1 MAYPILILSVLVQ
14 VAATVLALR
23 LVWTTGKIWAW
34 LFVAAGI
41 TLMTARRGVTLY
53 HCVTGGLPPPLSTE
67 IIALISSSFLLLGLA
82 LIGPLFR
89 GLKRR
94 SEESLMQHEGKY
106 QLLAKTAP
114 AVVFRGNV
122 DGTLELFDDKVK
134 EIAGYDQELFN
145 SRKIKWTDL
154 IFPEDQDAAKET
166 FIRALKSNGFYVREY
181 RFKSKDNR
189 LIWIQERSQIVLD
202 EQGRVDY
209 ISGVF
214 FDITDRRLA
223 EEALRNSKEE
233 LTSAVQVLEKRNQ
246 ELTLLSEMGDL
257 LQSCFDAEEAY
268 GVVSNFLQQIFHE
281 EAGVLSV
288 IDPATKLLKVVSTW
302 GGAHIDREIF
312 PKEECWALR
321 TGRVLGT
328 SRRHAGLCRHPEA
341 PKGVEFLCLPMV
353 AQGDALGVLRLQCRE
368 ASSCMNESKR
378 QLATTVA
385 EHMTLALSN
394 LLLRETL
401 RHQSIRDA
409 LTGLY
414 NRRYLEEALEREIYR
429 AARHQ
434 RPLGVIMLDVD
445 HFKRF
450 NDEFGHDA
458 GDALLREMGT
468 FLKAKIRQ
476 TDIACRYGG
485 EEFLVILPEMSLS
498 AAAQK
503 AEQLR
508 EKFKCLNIM
517 HQGQLLRQATI
528 SLGVAAFPEHG
539 TTVQILTQMADKAL
553 YQAKGEGRDRVAVAP
568 VSREETQ
575 EDAGPQAMAS

>member
-1 MAYPILILSVLVQ
+1 MV
-14 VAATVLALR
+14 
-23 LVWTTGKIWAW
+23 
-34 LFVAAGI
+34 
-41 TLMTARRGVTLY
+41 
-53 HCVTGGLPPPLSTE
+53 
-67 IIALISSSFLLLGLA
+67 
-82 LIGPLFR
+82 
-89 GLKRR
+89 
-94 SEESLMQHEGKY
+94 
-106 QLLAKTAP
+106 
-114 AVVFRGNV
+114 
-122 DGTLELFDDKVK
+122 
-134 EIAGYDQELFN
+134 
-145 SRKIKWTDL
+145 
-154 IFPEDQDAAKET
+154 
-166 FIRALKSNGFYVREY
+166 
-181 RFKSKDNR
+181 
-189 LIWIQERSQIVLD
+189 WIQERSQIVKD
-202 EQGRVDY
+202 EVEKVDY

-214 FDITDRRLA
+214 FDVTDRRLA
-223 EEALRNSKEE
+223 EDALRNSKEE
-233 LTSAVQVLEKRNQ
+233 LTSTVQVLEKRNH

-257 LQSCFDAEEAY
+257 LQSCFNAEEAY

-302 GGAHIDREIF
+302 GDAHIDREIF

-328 SRRHAGLCRHPEA
+328 SERHAGLCRHPDA

-353 AQGDALGVLRLQCRE
+353 AQGDALGVLRLQCRD
-368 ASSCMNESKR
+368 ANSCMDESKR
-378 QLATTVA
+378 QLAVTVA

-401 RHQSIRDA
+401 HHQSIRDA

-434 RPLGVIMLDVD
+434 HSLGIIMLDVD

-468 FLKAKIRQ
+468 FLKTKSRQ

-485 EEFLVILPEMSLS
+485 EEFFVILPETSLA

-508 EKFKCLNIM
+508 EKFKSLNIM
-517 HQGQLLRQATI
+517 HQGQLLRRATI

-539 TTVQILTQMADKAL
+539 TTVQILIQMADKAL
-553 YQAKGEGRDRVAVAP
+553 YQAKEEGRDRVVVAAV
-568 VSREETQ
+568 SQEETE
-575 EDAGPQAMAS
+575 EDAGPHAMAS